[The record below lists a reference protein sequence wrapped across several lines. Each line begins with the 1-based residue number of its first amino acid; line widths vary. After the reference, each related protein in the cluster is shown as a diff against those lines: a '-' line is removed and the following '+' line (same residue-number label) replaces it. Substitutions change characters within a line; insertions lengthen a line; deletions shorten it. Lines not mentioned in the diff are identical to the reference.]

1 MKTYNSFL
9 VRCWRVKDS
18 VQGDRIVFDIEHIQT
33 GFRLQAADLSFVEA
47 YNWALS
53 TYHTLS
59 ARIASPACEMEVG
72 EGEKAI
78 ADHHPLS
85 EGSS

>member
-1 MKTYNSFL
+1 MKSYNSFL
-9 VRCWRVKDS
+9 VRCWIVKDS
-18 VQGDRIVFDIEHIQT
+18 AQGDRIIFDIEHIQT

-53 TYHTLS
+53 AYHTLS
-59 ARIASPACEMEVG
+59 ARIASPECETETG
-72 EGEKAI
+72 EEESI
-78 ADHHPLS
+78 ADHYPLS